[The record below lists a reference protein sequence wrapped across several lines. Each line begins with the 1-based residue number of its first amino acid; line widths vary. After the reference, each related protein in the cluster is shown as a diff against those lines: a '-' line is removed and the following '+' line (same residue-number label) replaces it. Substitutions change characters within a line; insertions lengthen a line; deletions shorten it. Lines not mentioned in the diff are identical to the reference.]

1 MRIVIEEYSYPR
13 ATLKRILPDFDLN
26 LQNDKAQVKVGY
38 VGHCYSPAIKDCVF
52 FLPKVI
58 LNEDNN
64 KVFGDYDP
72 ILLLNLDD
80 AYRQKKIS
88 KEHYDFLYGLS
99 VWLYRA
105 IKVYKTDSKNEKSE
119 IVSQRAVSHLDGTH
133 HKVDATI
140 IDIIL
145 SLIKFYNDNQN
156 FFMFI
161 IKNIHS
167 GYNKV
172 NWRKTIAMQQPLV
185 QRGKPI
191 YMTPVNKKKQINFD
205 EELLIIFYS
214 ILNYIN
220 KTYGF
225 SCKVNCNY
233 ELIDGTLFEAYRKR
247 LGKKRLREIKYKY
260 FSDTALHLWELC
272 YAFFECSS
280 TINSSNQIEDFLL
293 ATNFNMVFEAIIDE
307 LIGEDVPSGLKE
319 QKDGKI
325 IDHIYP
331 YASLVRPENIYYIG
345 DSKYYKIGGDIAP
358 NSIYKQ
364 FTYAKNVIQYNF
376 DLIFGKQK
384 GGKPLPYR
392 DDLTEGYNITPNFFI
407 SADIKEP
414 YSYREE
420 RLEKRSD
427 EKDNRVSK
435 QFENRLFDR
444 DTLWLSHYDINFL
457 YILALYG
464 RDNPSAKSTFKK
476 KARKMFR
483 DEIISLLNSLY
494 YFYDLKFDSQY
505 DLERFVNKYFRTLI
519 GKLYHY
525 NGTLILALERRDK
538 QKKDEVLDLI
548 RQECKPEE
556 YCLA

>member
-1 MRIVIEEYSYPR
+1 MRIIIEEYPYPR
-13 ATLKRILPDFDLN
+13 ATLKKVLPDFDLN
-26 LQNDKAQVKVGY
+26 LQDDNAQVKVGY
-38 VGHCYSPAIKDCVF
+38 VGYCYSPAIKDCVF

-58 LNEDNN
+58 LNEDND

-72 ILLLNLDD
+72 VLLLELDG
-80 AYRQKKIS
+80 AFRHKKIS

-105 IKVYKTDSKNEKSE
+105 IKVFKTDSRNEKSG
-119 IVSQRAVSHLDGTH
+119 IVSQRAVSFLDGTR

-140 IDIIL
+140 VDIIL
-145 SLIKFYNDNQN
+145 SLIKFYNDNKD

-172 NWRKTIAMQQPLV
+172 NWRKTIATQQPLV

-191 YMTPVNKKKQINFD
+191 YINPVNKKKQINFD
-205 EELLIIFYS
+205 EELLVIFYS

-225 SCKVNCNY
+225 NCKVNCNY
-233 ELIDGTLFEAYRKR
+233 ELIEGSLFEAYRKR

-280 TINSSNQIEDFLL
+280 TINSSNQIEDFLI
-293 ATNFNMVFEAIIDE
+293 ATNFNIVFEAIIDE
-307 LIGEDVPSGLKE
+307 LIGENVPSGLRD

-331 YASLVRPENIYYIG
+331 YESLVRPENIYYIG
-345 DSKYYKIGGDIAP
+345 DSKYYKIGSDVGA
-358 NSIYKQ
+358 NSVYKQ

-376 DLIFGKQK
+376 DLLFGRQK
-384 GGKPLPYR
+384 GNKTLPYR
-392 DDLTEGYNITPNFFI
+392 DELTEGYNITPNFFI
-407 SADIKEP
+407 SADIREP
-414 YSYREE
+414 YSYREP
-420 RLEKRSD
+420 RLEMRVKDKDKR
-427 EKDNRVSK
+427 VTY

-464 RDNPSAKSTFKK
+464 RANVSAKSAFKEE
-476 KARKMFR
+476 ARKKFR
-483 DEIISLLNSLY
+483 NEIINLLNGLYDFYHLNFKSQSDLVNFVNRHFRSLL
-494 YFYDLKFDSQY
+494 
-505 DLERFVNKYFRTLI
+505 
-519 GKLYHY
+519 GKLYHF
-525 NGTLILALERRDK
+525 NGTLILALEK
-538 QKKDEVLDLI
+538 NSKDSSTKLAEVE
-548 RQECKPEE
+548 QECIPKQ
-556 YCLA
+556 YKLS